1 MLNAHSQI
9 AFPPETHFVRH
20 YLSGGKKWEDIRC
33 ALPGDPY
40 LSNMQLDLNE
50 LAARSSGALDFYTKC
65 MRSYAAS
72 KGKQCVGDKD
82 PKNIE
87 SIKTIRFHFPGA
99 LVVHMYRDPRAVIA
113 SRMKA
118 EWSKDKPLWQHI
130 LAYKAQ
136 FNYMKKNA
144 TLFTGR
150 YIEVQYETLLS
161 RPRQVLAD
169 VLALLGLEF
178 EQNMLS
184 FFKHSDEVVKGKEK
198 RWKENLYKPVMQE
211 NINKW
216 KNSLTERQIQLIESA
231 LYPEMRGNGYEYSSK
246 NPVRHLVFSAA
257 AAVYCRLKC
266 S

>member
-1 MLNAHSQI
+1 
-9 AFPPETHFVRH
+9 
-20 YLSGGKKWEDIRC
+20 
-33 ALPGDPY
+33 
-40 LSNMQLDLNE
+40 
-50 LAARSSGALDFYTKC
+50 
-65 MRSYAAS
+65 
-72 KGKQCVGDKD
+72 
-82 PKNIE
+82 
-87 SIKTIRFHFPGA
+87 
-99 LVVHMYRDPRAVIA
+99 MYRDPRAVIA

-144 TLFTGR
+144 TLFSGR

-161 RPRQVLAD
+161 HPRKVLTD
-169 VLALLGLEF
+169 VLTLLGLEF

-198 RWKENLYKPVMQE
+198 RWKGNLYKPVMQE

-216 KNSLTERQIQLIESA
+216 KNSLTEGQIQLIESA
-231 LYPEMRGNGYEYSSK
+231 LYPEMQVNGYEYSSK

-257 AAVYCRLKC
+257 AAVYSRLKC